1 MRNTAGPGRRLCLGV
16 LAWLM
21 LWSLPQSGHAGPERG
36 FPLRDR
42 LDDPPLAQWSVGGN
56 PSRSGYAGT
65 LTPPAAGGAG
75 YTLMLRT
82 SLGAKPGDHVEAV
95 RHSRSG
101 VTPGVMA
108 ARFRLLTP
116 QTAATIAFAFDYPTA
131 GSERRAELRYDVI
144 RRRWFVAADGGLRP
158 VVGLHPL
165 VNPARWH
172 RVEIRIDPRMGRYE
186 RVIVDG
192 RSVQLDGV
200 PPTRRPTTTDASARH
215 LRWEV
220 RLSSQGGEASVEV
233 ADVLPVPP
241 VGGGPPSIAVVR
253 VHGPATDPGL
263 FQGMTEGLRRASV
276 EFAHIPQR
284 VFDVTAGEAN
294 ALTSFLRSI
303 SMQFRVVVVV
313 GWVEAD
319 VIRALGNE
327 FPDVRYVAVD
337 AQYIRALTPAS
348 RLHYTSFREE
358 QGAFIAGALAGLIT
372 RTGRV
377 GCIGAVDRFPYR
389 AHLDGFKAGVAYTA
403 RKTRLLRDYV
413 ATDLEAALQQAKWQ
427 QVASAQFELGAD
439 VVYATG
445 APSLAALLRAAGPGR
460 WVIGSGSVSPAE
472 VSTEMEQRL
481 LMRVTKDY
489 GLAVFHVVR
498 TVAAEAQAGG
508 YTRHTVR
515 DGGVGYV
522 LEAPAE
528 SAVRVH
534 VPRLEQIARRVF
546 LGTIKV
552 PYDPGPPD
560 VPTPSRP

>member
-1 MRNTAGPGRRLCLGV
+1 MRKTAGPLRRLCLGV

-21 LWSLPQSGHAGPERG
+21 LWSLPQSGRAGPERG
-36 FPLRDR
+36 LPLRDR

-65 LTPPAAGGAG
+65 LTPPAAEGAG

-82 SLGAKPGDHVEAV
+82 SPGAEPGDHVEAV

-101 VTPGVMA
+101 VTPEIMA

-116 QTAATIAFAFDYPTA
+116 RTAATIAFAFDYRMA
-131 GSERRAELRYDVI
+131 GSDRRGELRYDVI
-144 RRRWFVAADGGLRP
+144 RRRWFVAAGAGLRP
-158 VVGLHPL
+158 LAGLHPL
-165 VNPARWH
+165 RNPGRWH
-172 RVEIRIDPRMGRYE
+172 RVEFHVDPRVGRYE

-200 PPTRRPTTTDASARH
+200 TLARRPTTSDATPRH

-220 RLSSQGGEASVEV
+220 RLSSQGGEATVEV
-233 ADVLPVPP
+233 SDVLPVPP
-241 VGGGPPSIAVVR
+241 VGGGALSVAVVR

-276 EFAHIPQR
+276 EFAYVPQR

-294 ALTSFLRSI
+294 VLASFLRSI

-337 AQYIRALTPAS
+337 GQYIRALTPAS

-358 QGAFIAGALAGLIT
+358 QGAFIAGVLAGLVT

-389 AHLDGFKAGVAYTA
+389 AHLDGFKAGVGYTA
-403 RKTRLLRDYV
+403 RKTRLLRDHV
-413 ATDLEAALQQAKWQ
+413 ATDLDAALQRAKWQ

-445 APSLAALLRAAGPGR
+445 APSLAALLRAGGPGR
-460 WVIGSGSVSPAE
+460 WVIGSGSLSPAE
-472 VSTEMEQRL
+472 MSTETQQRL
-481 LMRVTKDY
+481 LMRLSKDY

-508 YTRHTVR
+508 YTRHTLR
-515 DGGVGYV
+515 DGGVGYA
-522 LEAPAE
+522 LEVPAD

-534 VPRLEQIARRVF
+534 VPRLEEIARRVF
-546 LGTIKV
+546 LGAIKV

-560 VPTPSRP
+560 VPTPSGP